1 MRARSLRAPTLAAL
15 ALVIAAA
22 APRASLAR
30 LARDTGATNAPLA
43 FSSRDALDAS
53 FADRHDE
60 RRGEPPRG
68 SRTTAYALGAAALV
82 LVAGTMAGLTVGLL
96 GVDPIEL
103 ELRKESELPSRDRD
117 DAKKIWDVVA
127 SHHWLL
133 CTLLLVNAAASEAL
147 PLCLNAILPEYSVI
161 VLSVTLVLVFGEILP
176 SAVFTGPR
184 RLRLAAACV
193 PFVRALMWLT
203 APLSWPLGRALDRV
217 VGKAHASTRLD
228 RAQIGTLIGLHR
240 RALSPA
246 RLARAKNKPREA
258 RESGV
263 GESQREK
270 ETSPLLVAVPSDGE
284 GALPDGV
291 ENESENRRKRD
302 RWWRSIFARLVLS
315 RVWFKGADAPRRE
328 LFLQTHAS
336 SGSSPRR
343 APRVVPA
350 SPRRAGVL
358 SDDEVTIV
366 RETLKLAQKTVLD
379 AMTPMRDVHMLPWET
394 TAFDEDTLAG
404 VLGAGFS
411 RVPVFR
417 GGNRHNVV
425 GTLMVKKLI
434 VLDPN
439 ERRTVRDVPLRA
451 PLLAHPDA
459 GLLETLNAFQAGRS
473 HMALVT
479 RDASR
484 LERAWR
490 RNEDVAVGA
499 VEILGL
505 ITVEDVL
512 EELIG
517 EEIQDED
524 DYVTELTRASGD
536 RKRTFRET
544 DGKSFASPARARVE
558 GVADAAR
565 LAFDEQGL
573 ASRHRRNERLETTR
587 ADVSRVSHGERRSGV
602 ASSGSDE
609 IVRRP
614 QRQKSVRFADDSA
627 SNGTRRRDDAEKSFP
642 PAVFAAARKFKLL
655 LARRRARRLRRSDSL
670 ESRDG
675 HFWL

>member
-1 MRARSLRAPTLAAL
+1 
-15 ALVIAAA
+15 
-22 APRASLAR
+22 
-30 LARDTGATNAPLA
+30 
-43 FSSRDALDAS
+43 
-53 FADRHDE
+53 
-60 RRGEPPRG
+60 
-68 SRTTAYALGAAALV
+68 
-82 LVAGTMAGLTVGLL
+82 MAGLTVGLL

-103 ELRKESELPSRDRD
+103 ELRKEAELPSRDRE

-147 PLCLNAILPEYSVI
+147 PLCLNAIMPEYVVI
-161 VLSVTLVLVFGEILP
+161 VVSVTLVLVFGEIFP

-184 RLRLAAACV
+184 RVRLAAACV

-203 APLSWPLGRALDRV
+203 APLSWPMARALDRV
-217 VGKAHASTRLD
+217 VGEGHASTRLD

-240 RALSPA
+240 RARSPA
-246 RLARAKNKPREA
+246 RRPPRRPPRRARASGVSVIEDADENA
-258 RESGV
+258 RES
-263 GESQREK
+263 
-270 ETSPLLVAVPSDGE
+270 SPLL
-284 GALPDGV
+284 
-291 ENESENRRKRD
+291 ENTDQRRGRPA
-302 RWWRSIFARLVLS
+302 RLGNIFARLILS
-315 RVWFKGADAPRRE
+315 RVWFTFGKDKVSAGRGEHRAESGEPRAESRE
-328 LFLQTHAS
+328 
-336 SGSSPRR
+336 R
-343 APRVVPA
+343 APGIVSA

-366 RETLKLAQKTVLD
+366 RETLKLAHKTVFD
-379 AMTPMRDVHMLPWET
+379 AMTPLRDVHMLPWES

-439 ERRTVRDVPLRA
+439 ERRHVRDVPLRA

-479 RDASR
+479 KHASL

-490 RNEDVAVGA
+490 RNEDVAAGA
-499 VEILGL
+499 VRILGI

-524 DYVTELTRASGD
+524 DYAETLTRRELTRGGTAEESAS
-536 RKRTFRET
+536 RTVDT
-544 DGKSFASPARARVE
+544 K
-558 GVADAAR
+558 GVPSVR
-565 LAFDEQGL
+565 LAFDE
-573 ASRHRRNERLETTR
+573 RRRRELGVADDATR
-587 ADVSRVSHGERRSGV
+587 DVSDCAPIRNPEDVSRRASRLQARGVLNEDAIVAVSPSKRV
-602 ASSGSDE
+602 C
-609 IVRRP
+609 
-614 QRQKSVRFADDSA
+614 FAEDSA
-627 SNGTRRRDDAEKSFP
+627 RAFSRGREEHSELP

-670 ESRDG
+670 ESRDEHASG
-675 HFWL
+675 AS

>member
-1 MRARSLRAPTLAAL
+1 MRARSLRAPTLAAF

-22 APRASLAR
+22 VPRVSLAR
-30 LARDTGATNAPLA
+30 LARDTGATNAPPPPVA
-43 FSSRDALDAS
+43 FFFRDARDAS

-103 ELRKESELPSRDRD
+103 ELRKEAELPSRDRE

-147 PLCLNAILPEYSVI
+147 PLCLNAIMPEYVVI
-161 VLSVTLVLVFGEILP
+161 VVSVTLVLVFGEILP

-184 RLRLAAACV
+184 QVRLASACV

-203 APLSWPLGRALDRV
+203 APLSWPMARALDRV
-217 VGKAHASTRLD
+217 VGEGHASTRLD
-228 RAQIGTLIGLHR
+228 RAQIGTLIGLHG
-240 RALSPA
+240 RARSPA
-246 RLARAKNKPREA
+246 RRPPRRARASGVSVIEDADENA
-258 RESGV
+258 RES
-263 GESQREK
+263 
-270 ETSPLLVAVPSDGE
+270 SPLL
-284 GALPDGV
+284 
-291 ENESENRRKRD
+291 ENTDERRGRP
-302 RWWRSIFARLVLS
+302 RRLGNIFARLVLS
-315 RVWFKGADAPRRE
+315 RVWFTSNKGKVSEPRAESRK
-328 LFLQTHAS
+328 
-336 SGSSPRR
+336 R
-343 APRVVPA
+343 APGIVSG

-366 RETLKLAQKTVLD
+366 RETLKLAHKTVYD
-379 AMTPMRDVHMLPWET
+379 AMTPLRDVHMLSWENT
-394 TAFDEDTLAG
+394 VFDEDTLAG

-439 ERRTVRDVPLRA
+439 ERRHVRDVPLRA

-479 RDASR
+479 KHASR

-490 RNEDVAVGA
+490 LNEDVAAGA
-499 VEILGL
+499 VAILGI

-524 DYVTELTRASGD
+524 DYAETLTRRELTRGGAAEESAS
-536 RKRTFRET
+536 RAART
-544 DGKSFASPARARVE
+544 PARVE
-558 GVADAAR
+558 GVPSVR
-565 LAFDEQGL
+565 LAFDE
-573 ASRHRRNERLETTR
+573 RRRRELRVADDATR
-587 ADVSRVSHGERRSGV
+587 DVSDCAPIRNPEDVSRRASRLQARGANDDAIEAVSPSKR
-602 ASSGSDE
+602 
-609 IVRRP
+609 
-614 QRQKSVRFADDSA
+614 VRFAEDSA
-627 SNGTRRRDDAEKSFP
+627 RVVSRGREEPSELP
-642 PAVFAAARKFKLL
+642 PAVFAAARKFKF
-655 LARRRARRLRRSDSL
+655 ARKPRRARVGRVVAFVVVVVVVRAYTKRTS
-670 ESRDG
+670 SRG
-675 HFWL
+675 LL

>member
-1 MRARSLRAPTLAAL
+1 MRARSLRAPTLAAF

-22 APRASLAR
+22 APRVSLAR
-30 LARDTGATNAPLA
+30 LARDTGATNAPPPSVA
-43 FSSRDALDAS
+43 FFSRDARDAS
-53 FADRHDE
+53 FADRHDA

-103 ELRKESELPSRDRD
+103 ELRKEAELPSRDRE

-147 PLCLNAILPEYSVI
+147 PLCLNAIMPEYSVI
-161 VLSVTLVLVFGEILP
+161 VVSVTLVLVFGEILP

-184 RLRLAAACV
+184 RVRLAAACV

-203 APLSWPLGRALDRV
+203 APLSWPMARALDRV
-217 VGKAHASTRLD
+217 VGEGHASTRLD
-228 RAQIGTLIGLHR
+228 RAQIGTLIGLHG
-240 RALSPA
+240 RARSPA
-246 RLARAKNKPREA
+246 RRPPRRARASGVSVIEDADENA
-258 RESGV
+258 RES
-263 GESQREK
+263 
-270 ETSPLLVAVPSDGE
+270 SPLL
-284 GALPDGV
+284 
-291 ENESENRRKRD
+291 ENTDERRGRP
-302 RWWRSIFARLVLS
+302 RRLGNIFARLVLS
-315 RVWFKGADAPRRE
+315 RVWFTSNKGKVSEPRAESRE
-328 LFLQTHAS
+328 
-336 SGSSPRR
+336 R
-343 APRVVPA
+343 APGIVSG

-366 RETLKLAQKTVLD
+366 RETLKLAHKTVYD
-379 AMTPMRDVHMLPWET
+379 AMTPLRDVHMLPWES

-439 ERRTVRDVPLRA
+439 ERRHVRDVPLRA

-479 RDASR
+479 KHASR

-490 RNEDVAVGA
+490 LNEDVAAGA
-499 VEILGL
+499 VEILGI

-524 DYVTELTRASGD
+524 DYAETLTRKELTRGGTAEESAS
-536 RKRTFRET
+536 R
-544 DGKSFASPARARVE
+544 AARAPARVE
-558 GVADAAR
+558 GVPSVR
-565 LAFDEQGL
+565 LAFDERRRRELGVADDATRDVSDCAPVRNPEDISRR
-573 ASRHRRNERLETTR
+573 ASRLQARGANED
-587 ADVSRVSHGERRSGV
+587 AIVAVSPSKR
-602 ASSGSDE
+602 
-609 IVRRP
+609 
-614 QRQKSVRFADDSA
+614 VRFADDSA
-627 SNGTRRRDDAEKSFP
+627 RAFSRGREEPSELP

-670 ESRDG
+670 ESRDEHASG
-675 HFWL
+675 AS

>member
-1 MRARSLRAPTLAAL
+1 MRARSLRAPTLAAF

-22 APRASLAR
+22 VPRVSLAR
-30 LARDTGATNAPLA
+30 LARDTGATNAPPPPVA
-43 FSSRDALDAS
+43 FFFRDARDAS

-103 ELRKESELPSRDRD
+103 ELRKEAELPSRDRE

-147 PLCLNAILPEYSVI
+147 PLCLNAIMPEYVVI
-161 VLSVTLVLVFGEILP
+161 VVSVTLVLVFGEILP

-184 RLRLAAACV
+184 QVRLASACV

-203 APLSWPLGRALDRV
+203 APLSWPMARALDRV
-217 VGKAHASTRLD
+217 VGEGHASTRLD
-228 RAQIGTLIGLHR
+228 RAQIGTLIGLHG
-240 RALSPA
+240 RARSPA
-246 RLARAKNKPREA
+246 RRPPRRARASGVSVIEDADENA
-258 RESGV
+258 RES
-263 GESQREK
+263 
-270 ETSPLLVAVPSDGE
+270 SPLL
-284 GALPDGV
+284 
-291 ENESENRRKRD
+291 ENTDERRGRP
-302 RWWRSIFARLVLS
+302 RRLGNIFARLVLS
-315 RVWFKGADAPRRE
+315 RVWFTSNKGKVSEPRAESRE
-328 LFLQTHAS
+328 
-336 SGSSPRR
+336 R
-343 APRVVPA
+343 APGIVSG

-366 RETLKLAQKTVLD
+366 RETLKLAHKTVYD
-379 AMTPMRDVHMLPWET
+379 AMTPLRDVHMLSWEST
-394 TAFDEDTLAG
+394 VFDEDTLAG

-439 ERRTVRDVPLRA
+439 ERRHVRDVPLRA

-479 RDASR
+479 KHASR

-490 RNEDVAVGA
+490 LNEDVAAGA
-499 VEILGL
+499 VEILGI

-524 DYVTELTRASGD
+524 DYAETLTRRELTRGGAAEESAS
-536 RKRTFRET
+536 R
-544 DGKSFASPARARVE
+544 AARAPARVE
-558 GVADAAR
+558 GVPSVR
-565 LAFDEQGL
+565 LAFDE
-573 ASRHRRNERLETTR
+573 RRRRELRVADDATR
-587 ADVSRVSHGERRSGV
+587 DVSDCAPVRNPEDVSRRASRLQARGANEDAIEAVSPSKR
-602 ASSGSDE
+602 
-609 IVRRP
+609 
-614 QRQKSVRFADDSA
+614 VRFAEDSA
-627 SNGTRRRDDAEKSFP
+627 RVVSRGREEPSELP

-670 ESRDG
+670 ESRDEHASG
-675 HFWL
+675 AS

>member
-1 MRARSLRAPTLAAL
+1 MRARSLRAPTLAAF

-22 APRASLAR
+22 VPRVSLAR
-30 LARDTGATNAPLA
+30 LARDTGATNAPPPPVA
-43 FSSRDALDAS
+43 FFFRDARDAS

-103 ELRKESELPSRDRD
+103 ELRKEAELPSRDRE

-147 PLCLNAILPEYSVI
+147 PLCLNAIMPEYVVI
-161 VLSVTLVLVFGEILP
+161 VVSVTLVLVFGEILP

-184 RLRLAAACV
+184 QVRLASACV

-203 APLSWPLGRALDRV
+203 APLSWPMARALDRV
-217 VGKAHASTRLD
+217 VGEGHASTRLD
-228 RAQIGTLIGLHR
+228 RAQIGTLIGLHG
-240 RALSPA
+240 RARSPA
-246 RLARAKNKPREA
+246 RRPPRRARASGVSVIEDADENA
-258 RESGV
+258 RES
-263 GESQREK
+263 
-270 ETSPLLVAVPSDGE
+270 SPLL
-284 GALPDGV
+284 
-291 ENESENRRKRD
+291 ENTDERRGRP
-302 RWWRSIFARLVLS
+302 RRLGNIFARLVLS
-315 RVWFKGADAPRRE
+315 RVWFTSNKGKVSEPRAER
-328 LFLQTHAS
+328 S
-336 SGSSPRR
+336 RKR
-343 APRVVPA
+343 APGIVSG

-366 RETLKLAQKTVLD
+366 RETLKLAHKTVYD
-379 AMTPMRDVHMLPWET
+379 AMTPLRDVHMLSWENT
-394 TAFDEDTLAG
+394 VFDEDTLAG

-439 ERRTVRDVPLRA
+439 ERRHVRDVPLRA

-479 RDASR
+479 KHASR

-490 RNEDVAVGA
+490 LNEDVAAGA
-499 VEILGL
+499 VAILGI

-524 DYVTELTRASGD
+524 DYAETLTRRELTRGGAAEESAS
-536 RKRTFRET
+536 RAART
-544 DGKSFASPARARVE
+544 PARVE
-558 GVADAAR
+558 GVPSVR
-565 LAFDEQGL
+565 LAFDE
-573 ASRHRRNERLETTR
+573 RRRRELRVADDATR
-587 ADVSRVSHGERRSGV
+587 DVSDCAPIRNPEDVSRRASRLQARGANDDAIEAVSPSKR
-602 ASSGSDE
+602 
-609 IVRRP
+609 
-614 QRQKSVRFADDSA
+614 VRFAEDSA
-627 SNGTRRRDDAEKSFP
+627 RVVSRGREEPSELP

-670 ESRDG
+670 ESRDEHASG
-675 HFWL
+675 AS

>member
-15 ALVIAAA
+15 ALVTAAA
-22 APRASLAR
+22 APHVSLAR
-30 LARDTGATNAPLA
+30 LARDTGATNAPPSPLA
-43 FSSRDALDAS
+43 FSSRDARDAS
-53 FADRHDE
+53 FAGHDE

-68 SRTTAYALGAAALV
+68 SRTAAYALGAGALV

-103 ELRKESELPSRDRD
+103 ELRKEAELPSAPSAALLRDRD

-127 SHHWLL
+127 EHHWLL

-147 PLCLNAILPEYSVI
+147 PLCLDTILPKYSVI
-161 VLSVTLVLVFGEILP
+161 VVSVTLVLVFGEILP

-184 RLRLAAACV
+184 RTRLAAACV

-217 VGKAHASTRLD
+217 VGEAHASTRLD
-228 RAQIGTLIGLHR
+228 RAQIGTLIGLHG

-246 RLARAKNKPREA
+246 RLARAASRGAAGSRAETA
-258 RESGV
+258 RE
-263 GESQREK
+263 REE
-270 ETSPLLVAVPSDGE
+270 ETFPLLVDDDRRRDGA
-284 GALPDGV
+284 GALPDAAATTPRRRSTAKRPSGV
-291 ENESENRRKRD
+291 RHE
-302 RWWRSIFARLVLS
+302 RWWRSVFARLVVS
-315 RVWFKGADAPRRE
+315 RVWFENRGARRGDGDAADDGNTLGASRRRKTE
-328 LFLQTHAS
+328 PGL
-336 SGSSPRR
+336 GPI
-343 APRVVPA
+343 P
-350 SPRRAGVL
+350 PRRAGVL

-366 RETLKLAQKTVLD
+366 RETLKLAQKTVSD
-379 AMTPMRDVHMLPWET
+379 AMTPLHAVHMLPWES
-394 TAFDEDTLAG
+394 TAFDQDTLAR

-439 ERRTVRDVPLRA
+439 ERRHVRDVPLRA
-451 PLLAHPDA
+451 PLVAHPDA

-490 RNEDVAVGA
+490 ANEDVGGGVR
-499 VEILGL
+499 ILGI

-524 DYVTELTRASGD
+524 DYAEELTRGRAASHAAT
-536 RKRTFRET
+536 RRE
-544 DGKSFASPARARVE
+544 FAPRASPARVGGAPPSVRRGFFDERRVE
-558 GVADAAR
+558 VKNESETESGAAVAPTKAR
-565 LAFDEQGL
+565 A
-573 ASRHRRNERLETTR
+573 
-587 ADVSRVSHGERRSGV
+587 
-602 ASSGSDE
+602 
-609 IVRRP
+609 
-614 QRQKSVRFADDSA
+614 RFADVVA
-627 SNGTRRRDDAEKSFP
+627 ARTKPRGRDAPFP
-642 PAVFAAARKFKLL
+642 PAAFAAARKFKLL
-655 LARRRARRLRRSDSL
+655 LARRRARRLRRADSL
-670 ESRDG
+670 ERRDERASAS
-675 HFWL
+675 

>member
-15 ALVIAAA
+15 ALVTAAA
-22 APRASLAR
+22 APHVSLAR
-30 LARDTGATNAPLA
+30 LARDTGATNAPPSPLA
-43 FSSRDALDAS
+43 FSSRDARDAS
-53 FADRHDE
+53 FAGHDE

-103 ELRKESELPSRDRD
+103 ELRKEAELPSRDRE

-147 PLCLNAILPEYSVI
+147 PLCLNAIMPEYVVI
-161 VLSVTLVLVFGEILP
+161 VVSVTLVLVFGEILP

-184 RLRLAAACV
+184 RVRLASACV

-203 APLSWPLGRALDRV
+203 APLSWPMARALDRV
-217 VGKAHASTRLD
+217 VGEDHASTRLD
-228 RAQIGTLIGLHR
+228 RAQIGTLIGLHG
-240 RALSPA
+240 RARSPA
-246 RLARAKNKPREA
+246 RRPPRRPPRRARAPGVSVIEDADENA
-258 RESGV
+258 RES
-263 GESQREK
+263 
-270 ETSPLLVAVPSDGE
+270 SPLL
-284 GALPDGV
+284 
-291 ENESENRRKRD
+291 ENTDERRGRP
-302 RWWRSIFARLVLS
+302 RRLGNIFTRLVLS
-315 RVWFKGADAPRRE
+315 RVWFTSNKGKVSEPRAESRE
-328 LFLQTHAS
+328 
-336 SGSSPRR
+336 R
-343 APRVVPA
+343 APGIVSA
-350 SPRRAGVL
+350 STRRAGVL

-366 RETLKLAQKTVLD
+366 RETLKLAHKTVYD
-379 AMTPMRDVHMLPWET
+379 AMTPLRDVYMLPWES
-394 TAFDEDTLAG
+394 TAFDQDTLAR

-439 ERRTVRDVPLRA
+439 ERRHVRDVPLRA
-451 PLLAHPDA
+451 PLVAHPDA

-490 RNEDVAVGA
+490 ANEDVGGGVR
-499 VEILGL
+499 ILGI

-524 DYVTELTRASGD
+524 DYAEELTRGRAASHAAT
-536 RKRTFRET
+536 RRE
-544 DGKSFASPARARVE
+544 FAPRASPARVGGAPPSVRRGFFDERRVE
-558 GVADAAR
+558 VKNESETESGAAVAPTKAR
-565 LAFDEQGL
+565 A
-573 ASRHRRNERLETTR
+573 
-587 ADVSRVSHGERRSGV
+587 
-602 ASSGSDE
+602 
-609 IVRRP
+609 
-614 QRQKSVRFADDSA
+614 RFADVVA
-627 SNGTRRRDDAEKSFP
+627 ARTKPRGRDAPFP
-642 PAVFAAARKFKLL
+642 PAAFAAARKFKLL
-655 LARRRARRLRRSDSL
+655 LARRRARRLRRADSL
-670 ESRDG
+670 ERRDERASAS
-675 HFWL
+675 

>member
-1 MRARSLRAPTLAAL
+1 MRARSLRAPTLAAF

-22 APRASLAR
+22 VPRVSLAR
-30 LARDTGATNAPLA
+30 LARDTGATNAPPPPVA
-43 FSSRDALDAS
+43 FFFRDARDAS

-103 ELRKESELPSRDRD
+103 ELRKEAELPSRDRE

-147 PLCLNAILPEYSVI
+147 PLCLNAIMPEYVVI
-161 VLSVTLVLVFGEILP
+161 VVSVTLVLVFGEILP

-184 RLRLAAACV
+184 QVRLASACV

-203 APLSWPLGRALDRV
+203 APLSWPMARALDRV
-217 VGKAHASTRLD
+217 VGEGHASTRLD
-228 RAQIGTLIGLHR
+228 RAQIGTLIGLHG
-240 RALSPA
+240 RARSPA
-246 RLARAKNKPREA
+246 RRPPRRARASGVSVIEDADENA
-258 RESGV
+258 RES
-263 GESQREK
+263 
-270 ETSPLLVAVPSDGE
+270 SPLL
-284 GALPDGV
+284 
-291 ENESENRRKRD
+291 ENTDERRGRP
-302 RWWRSIFARLVLS
+302 RRLGNIFARLVLS
-315 RVWFKGADAPRRE
+315 RVWFTSNKGKVSEPRAER
-328 LFLQTHAS
+328 S
-336 SGSSPRR
+336 RKR
-343 APRVVPA
+343 APGIVSG

-366 RETLKLAQKTVLD
+366 RETLKLAHKTVYD
-379 AMTPMRDVHMLPWET
+379 AMTPLRDVHMLSWEST
-394 TAFDEDTLAG
+394 VFDEDTLAG

-439 ERRTVRDVPLRA
+439 ERRHVRDVPLRA

-479 RDASR
+479 KHASR

-490 RNEDVAVGA
+490 LNEDVAAGA
-499 VEILGL
+499 VEILGI

-524 DYVTELTRASGD
+524 DYAETLTRRELTRGGAAEESAS
-536 RKRTFRET
+536 R
-544 DGKSFASPARARVE
+544 AARAPARVE
-558 GVADAAR
+558 GVPSVR
-565 LAFDEQGL
+565 LAFDE
-573 ASRHRRNERLETTR
+573 RRRRELRVADDATR
-587 ADVSRVSHGERRSGV
+587 DVSDCAPIRNPEDVSRRASRLQARGANEDAIEAVSPSKR
-602 ASSGSDE
+602 
-609 IVRRP
+609 
-614 QRQKSVRFADDSA
+614 VRFAEDSA
-627 SNGTRRRDDAEKSFP
+627 RVVSRGREEPSELP

-670 ESRDG
+670 ESRDEHASG
-675 HFWL
+675 AS

>member
-1 MRARSLRAPTLAAL
+1 MHFMRARCLRAPTLAVL

-103 ELRKESELPSRDRD
+103 ELRKESEFPSRDRD

-133 CTLLLVNAAASEAL
+133 CTLLLVNAAASETL

-240 RALSPA
+240 RALAPA
-246 RLARAKNKPREA
+246 RLARAKPREA

-270 ETSPLLVAVPSDGE
+270 ETSPLLVSVPSDGE

-291 ENESENRRKRD
+291 ERDSENRRD

-315 RVWFKGADAPRRE
+315 RVWFKGADAPRQ
-328 LFLQTHAS
+328 FLKTIAA
-336 SGSSPRR
+336 SGSSPLR

-439 ERRTVRDVPLRA
+439 ERRTVRDVPLRS

-459 GLLETLNAFQAGRS
+459 GLLETLNAFQQGRS

-479 RDASR
+479 RDASL

-490 RNEDVAVGA
+490 RDEDVAEGA

-517 EEIQDED
+517 EEIADED
-524 DYVTELTRASGD
+524 DYVTELTR
-536 RKRTFRET
+536 
-544 DGKSFASPARARVE
+544 
-558 GVADAAR
+558 
-565 LAFDEQGL
+565 
-573 ASRHRRNERLETTR
+573 
-587 ADVSRVSHGERRSGV
+587 
-602 ASSGSDE
+602 
-609 IVRRP
+609 
-614 QRQKSVRFADDSA
+614 
-627 SNGTRRRDDAEKSFP
+627 SFP

-670 ESRDG
+670 ESRDER
-675 HFWL
+675 FWSGPKGFL

>member
-1 MRARSLRAPTLAAL
+1 MHFMRARCLRAPTLAVL

-103 ELRKESELPSRDRD
+103 ELRKESEFPSRDRD

-133 CTLLLVNAAASEAL
+133 CTLLLVNAAASETL

-240 RALSPA
+240 RALAPA
-246 RLARAKNKPREA
+246 RLARAKPREV

-270 ETSPLLVAVPSDGE
+270 ETSPLLVSVPSDGE

-291 ENESENRRKRD
+291 ERDSENRRD

-315 RVWFKGADAPRRE
+315 RVWFKGADAPRQ
-328 LFLQTHAS
+328 FFKTNAA
-336 SGSSPRR
+336 SGSSPLR

-459 GLLETLNAFQAGRS
+459 GLLETLNAFQQGRS

-479 RDASR
+479 RDASL

-490 RNEDVAVGA
+490 RNEDVAEGA

-524 DYVTELTRASGD
+524 DYVTELTR
-536 RKRTFRET
+536 
-544 DGKSFASPARARVE
+544 
-558 GVADAAR
+558 
-565 LAFDEQGL
+565 
-573 ASRHRRNERLETTR
+573 
-587 ADVSRVSHGERRSGV
+587 
-602 ASSGSDE
+602 
-609 IVRRP
+609 
-614 QRQKSVRFADDSA
+614 
-627 SNGTRRRDDAEKSFP
+627 SFP

-670 ESRDG
+670 ESRDE
-675 HFWL
+675 HFWSGPKGFL

>member
-1 MRARSLRAPTLAAL
+1 MHFMRARSLRAPTLAVL

-103 ELRKESELPSRDRD
+103 ELRKESEFPSRDRD

-133 CTLLLVNAAASEAL
+133 CTLLLVNAAASETL

-240 RALSPA
+240 RALAPA
-246 RLARAKNKPREA
+246 RLARAKPREV

-270 ETSPLLVAVPSDGE
+270 ETSPLLVSVPSDGE

-291 ENESENRRKRD
+291 EKDSENRRD

-315 RVWFKGADAPRRE
+315 RVWFKGADAPRQ
-328 LFLQTHAS
+328 FFKTNAA
-336 SGSSPRR
+336 SGSSPLR

-439 ERRTVRDVPLRA
+439 ERRTVRDVPLRS

-459 GLLETLNAFQAGRS
+459 GLLETLNAFQQGRS

-479 RDASR
+479 RDASL

-490 RNEDVAVGA
+490 RDEDVAEGA

-517 EEIQDED
+517 EEIADED
-524 DYVTELTRASGD
+524 DYVTELTR
-536 RKRTFRET
+536 
-544 DGKSFASPARARVE
+544 
-558 GVADAAR
+558 
-565 LAFDEQGL
+565 
-573 ASRHRRNERLETTR
+573 
-587 ADVSRVSHGERRSGV
+587 
-602 ASSGSDE
+602 
-609 IVRRP
+609 
-614 QRQKSVRFADDSA
+614 
-627 SNGTRRRDDAEKSFP
+627 SFP

-670 ESRDG
+670 ESRDE
-675 HFWL
+675 HFWSGPKGFL

>member
-1 MRARSLRAPTLAAL
+1 MRARSLRAPTLAAF

-22 APRASLAR
+22 VPRVSLAR
-30 LARDTGATNAPLA
+30 LARDTGATNAPPPPVA
-43 FSSRDALDAS
+43 FFFRDARDAS

-103 ELRKESELPSRDRD
+103 ELRKEAELPSRDRE

-147 PLCLNAILPEYSVI
+147 PLCLNAIMPEYVVI
-161 VLSVTLVLVFGEILP
+161 VVSVTLVLVFGEILP

-184 RLRLAAACV
+184 QVRLASACV

-203 APLSWPLGRALDRV
+203 APLSWPMARALDRV
-217 VGKAHASTRLD
+217 VGEGHASTRLD
-228 RAQIGTLIGLHR
+228 RAQIGTLIGLHG
-240 RALSPA
+240 RARSPA
-246 RLARAKNKPREA
+246 RRPPRRPPRRARASGVSVIEDADENA
-258 RESGV
+258 RES
-263 GESQREK
+263 
-270 ETSPLLVAVPSDGE
+270 SPLL
-284 GALPDGV
+284 
-291 ENESENRRKRD
+291 ENTDERRGRP
-302 RWWRSIFARLVLS
+302 RRLGNIFARLVLS
-315 RVWFKGADAPRRE
+315 RVWFTSNKGKVSEPRAER
-328 LFLQTHAS
+328 S
-336 SGSSPRR
+336 RKR
-343 APRVVPA
+343 APGIVSG

-366 RETLKLAQKTVLD
+366 RETLKLAHKTVYD
-379 AMTPMRDVHMLPWET
+379 AMTPLRDVHMLSWEST
-394 TAFDEDTLAG
+394 VFDEDTLAG

-439 ERRTVRDVPLRA
+439 ERRHVRDVPLRA

-479 RDASR
+479 KHASR

-490 RNEDVAVGA
+490 LNEDVAAGA
-499 VEILGL
+499 VEILGI

-524 DYVTELTRASGD
+524 DYAETLTRRELTRGGTAEESAS
-536 RKRTFRET
+536 R
-544 DGKSFASPARARVE
+544 AARAPARVE
-558 GVADAAR
+558 GVPSVR
-565 LAFDEQGL
+565 LAFDE
-573 ASRHRRNERLETTR
+573 RRRRELRVADDATR
-587 ADVSRVSHGERRSGV
+587 DVSDCAPIRNPEDVSRRASRLQARGANEDAIEAVSPSKR
-602 ASSGSDE
+602 
-609 IVRRP
+609 
-614 QRQKSVRFADDSA
+614 VRFAEDSA
-627 SNGTRRRDDAEKSFP
+627 RVVSRGREEPSELP

-670 ESRDG
+670 ESRDEHASG
-675 HFWL
+675 AS

>member
-1 MRARSLRAPTLAAL
+1 MHFMRARCLRAPTLAAI

-103 ELRKESELPSRDRD
+103 ELRKESEFPSRDRD

-133 CTLLLVNAAASEAL
+133 CTLLLVNAAASETL

-240 RALSPA
+240 RALAPA
-246 RLARAKNKPREA
+246 RLARAKPREA

-270 ETSPLLVAVPSDGE
+270 ETSPLLVSVPSDGE

-291 ENESENRRKRD
+291 ERDSENRRD

-315 RVWFKGADAPRRE
+315 RVWFKGADAPRQ
-328 LFLQTHAS
+328 FFKTNA
-336 SGSSPRR
+336 SGSSPLR

-459 GLLETLNAFQAGRS
+459 GLLETLNAFQQGRS

-479 RDASR
+479 RDASL

-490 RNEDVAVGA
+490 RDEDVAEGA

-517 EEIQDED
+517 EEIADED
-524 DYVTELTRASGD
+524 DYVTELTR
-536 RKRTFRET
+536 
-544 DGKSFASPARARVE
+544 
-558 GVADAAR
+558 
-565 LAFDEQGL
+565 
-573 ASRHRRNERLETTR
+573 
-587 ADVSRVSHGERRSGV
+587 
-602 ASSGSDE
+602 
-609 IVRRP
+609 
-614 QRQKSVRFADDSA
+614 
-627 SNGTRRRDDAEKSFP
+627 SFP

-670 ESRDG
+670 ESRDE
-675 HFWL
+675 HFWSGPKGFL

>member
-1 MRARSLRAPTLAAL
+1 MHFMRARSLRAPTLAAL

-103 ELRKESELPSRDRD
+103 ELRKESEFPSRDRD

-133 CTLLLVNAAASEAL
+133 CTLLLVNAAASETL

-240 RALSPA
+240 RALAPA
-246 RLARAKNKPREA
+246 RLARAKPREA

-263 GESQREK
+263 GESQTGK
-270 ETSPLLVAVPSDGE
+270 
-284 GALPDGV
+284 
-291 ENESENRRKRD
+291 RKRPLC
-302 RWWRSIFARLVLS
+302 SSPYPPTAKALFPTAS
-315 RVWFKGADAPRRE
+315 RETAKTDATGGGGPSSRAWFCRASGSKAADAPRQ
-328 LFLQTHAS
+328 FLKTNA
-336 SGSSPRR
+336 SGSSPLR

-439 ERRTVRDVPLRA
+439 ERRDTCGTCHCARLCSRTPTPVCWRPSTRSR
-451 PLLAHPDA
+451 
-459 GLLETLNAFQAGRS
+459 QGRS

-479 RDASR
+479 RRRVSAGTRVASGRRRRRRRRGDPGAHHRGGRAGGAHRRGDPGRGR
-484 LERAWR
+484 LRHGAHEIVSPRGVRGGAQVQAPAGTAARAALAPLRLAREPR
-490 RNEDVAVGA
+490 RALLVGA
-499 VEILGL
+499 
-505 ITVEDVL
+505 
-512 EELIG
+512 
-517 EEIQDED
+517 
-524 DYVTELTRASGD
+524 
-536 RKRTFRET
+536 
-544 DGKSFASPARARVE
+544 
-558 GVADAAR
+558 
-565 LAFDEQGL
+565 
-573 ASRHRRNERLETTR
+573 
-587 ADVSRVSHGERRSGV
+587 
-602 ASSGSDE
+602 
-609 IVRRP
+609 
-614 QRQKSVRFADDSA
+614 
-627 SNGTRRRDDAEKSFP
+627 
-642 PAVFAAARKFKLL
+642 
-655 LARRRARRLRRSDSL
+655 
-670 ESRDG
+670 
-675 HFWL
+675 

>member
-1 MRARSLRAPTLAAL
+1 MRARSLRAPTLAAF

-22 APRASLAR
+22 VPRVSLAR
-30 LARDTGATNAPLA
+30 LARDTGATNAPPPPVA
-43 FSSRDALDAS
+43 FFFRDARDAS

-103 ELRKESELPSRDRD
+103 ELRKEAELPSRDRE

-147 PLCLNAILPEYSVI
+147 PLCLNAIMPEYVVI
-161 VLSVTLVLVFGEILP
+161 VVSVTLVLVFGEILP

-184 RLRLAAACV
+184 QVRLASACV

-203 APLSWPLGRALDRV
+203 APLSWPMARALDRV
-217 VGKAHASTRLD
+217 VGEGHASTRLD
-228 RAQIGTLIGLHR
+228 RAQIGTLIGLHG
-240 RALSPA
+240 RARSPA
-246 RLARAKNKPREA
+246 RRPPRRARASGVSVIEDADENA
-258 RESGV
+258 RES
-263 GESQREK
+263 
-270 ETSPLLVAVPSDGE
+270 SPLL
-284 GALPDGV
+284 
-291 ENESENRRKRD
+291 ENTDERRGRP
-302 RWWRSIFARLVLS
+302 RRLGNIFARLVLS
-315 RVWFKGADAPRRE
+315 RVWFTSNKGKVSEPRAESRKRA
-328 LFLQTHAS
+328 HAGIV
-336 SGSSPRR
+336 SG
-343 APRVVPA
+343 

-366 RETLKLAQKTVLD
+366 RETLKLAHKTVYD
-379 AMTPMRDVHMLPWET
+379 AMTPLRDVHMLSWEST
-394 TAFDEDTLAG
+394 VFDEDTLAG

-439 ERRTVRDVPLRA
+439 ERRHVRDVPLRA

-479 RDASR
+479 KHASR

-490 RNEDVAVGA
+490 LNEDVAAGA
-499 VEILGL
+499 VEILGI

-524 DYVTELTRASGD
+524 DYAETLTRRELTRGGAAEESAS
-536 RKRTFRET
+536 R
-544 DGKSFASPARARVE
+544 AARAPARVE
-558 GVADAAR
+558 GVPSVR
-565 LAFDEQGL
+565 LAFDE
-573 ASRHRRNERLETTR
+573 RRRRELRVADDATR
-587 ADVSRVSHGERRSGV
+587 DVSDCAPVRNPEDVSRRASRLQARGANEDAIEAVSPSKR
-602 ASSGSDE
+602 
-609 IVRRP
+609 
-614 QRQKSVRFADDSA
+614 VRFAEDSA
-627 SNGTRRRDDAEKSFP
+627 RVVSRGREEPSELP

-670 ESRDG
+670 ESRDEHASG
-675 HFWL
+675 AS

>member
-1 MRARSLRAPTLAAL
+1 MHFMRARCLRAPTLAVL

-103 ELRKESELPSRDRD
+103 ELRKESEFPSRDRD

-133 CTLLLVNAAASEAL
+133 CTLLLVNAAASETL

-240 RALSPA
+240 RALAPA
-246 RLARAKNKPREA
+246 RLARAKPREV

-270 ETSPLLVAVPSDGE
+270 ETSPLLVSVPSDGE

-291 ENESENRRKRD
+291 ERDSENRRD

-315 RVWFKGADAPRRE
+315 RVWFKGADAPRQ
-328 LFLQTHAS
+328 FFKTNAA
-336 SGSSPRR
+336 SGSSPLR

-459 GLLETLNAFQAGRS
+459 GLLETLNAFQQGRS

-479 RDASR
+479 RDASL

-490 RNEDVAVGA
+490 RDEDVAEGA

-524 DYVTELTRASGD
+524 DYVTELTR
-536 RKRTFRET
+536 
-544 DGKSFASPARARVE
+544 
-558 GVADAAR
+558 
-565 LAFDEQGL
+565 
-573 ASRHRRNERLETTR
+573 
-587 ADVSRVSHGERRSGV
+587 
-602 ASSGSDE
+602 
-609 IVRRP
+609 
-614 QRQKSVRFADDSA
+614 
-627 SNGTRRRDDAEKSFP
+627 SFP

-670 ESRDG
+670 ESRDE
-675 HFWL
+675 HFWSGPKGFL

>member
-1 MRARSLRAPTLAAL
+1 MRARSLRAPTLAAF

-22 APRASLAR
+22 VPRVSLAR
-30 LARDTGATNAPLA
+30 VARDTGATNAPPPPVA
-43 FSSRDALDAS
+43 FFFRDARDAS

-103 ELRKESELPSRDRD
+103 ELRKEAELPSRDRE

-147 PLCLNAILPEYSVI
+147 PLCLNAIMPEYVVI
-161 VLSVTLVLVFGEILP
+161 VVSVTLVLVFGEILP

-184 RLRLAAACV
+184 QVRLASACV

-203 APLSWPLGRALDRV
+203 APLSWPMARALDRV
-217 VGKAHASTRLD
+217 VGEGHASTRLD
-228 RAQIGTLIGLHR
+228 RAQIGTLIGLHG
-240 RALSPA
+240 RARSPA
-246 RLARAKNKPREA
+246 RRPPRRARASGVSVIEDADENA
-258 RESGV
+258 RES
-263 GESQREK
+263 
-270 ETSPLLVAVPSDGE
+270 SPLL
-284 GALPDGV
+284 
-291 ENESENRRKRD
+291 ENTDERRGRP
-302 RWWRSIFARLVLS
+302 RRLGNIFARLVLS
-315 RVWFKGADAPRRE
+315 RVWFTSNKGKVSEPRAESRE
-328 LFLQTHAS
+328 
-336 SGSSPRR
+336 R
-343 APRVVPA
+343 APGIVSA

-366 RETLKLAQKTVLD
+366 RETLKLAHKTVYD
-379 AMTPMRDVHMLPWET
+379 AMTPLRDVHMLSWEST
-394 TAFDEDTLAG
+394 VFDEDTLAG

-439 ERRTVRDVPLRA
+439 ERRHVRDVPLRA

-479 RDASR
+479 KHASR

-490 RNEDVAVGA
+490 LNEDVAAGA
-499 VEILGL
+499 VEILGI

-524 DYVTELTRASGD
+524 DYAETLTRRELTRGGAAEESAS
-536 RKRTFRET
+536 R
-544 DGKSFASPARARVE
+544 AARAPARVE
-558 GVADAAR
+558 GVPSVR
-565 LAFDEQGL
+565 LAFDE
-573 ASRHRRNERLETTR
+573 RRRRELRVADDATR
-587 ADVSRVSHGERRSGV
+587 DVSDCAPVRNPEDVSRRASRLQARGANEDAVEAVSPSKR
-602 ASSGSDE
+602 
-609 IVRRP
+609 
-614 QRQKSVRFADDSA
+614 VRFAEDSA
-627 SNGTRRRDDAEKSFP
+627 RVVSRGREEPSELP

-670 ESRDG
+670 ESRDEHASG
-675 HFWL
+675 AS

>member
-1 MRARSLRAPTLAAL
+1 MRARSLRAPTLAAF

-22 APRASLAR
+22 VPRVSLAR
-30 LARDTGATNAPLA
+30 LARDTGATNAPPPPVA
-43 FSSRDALDAS
+43 FFFRDARDAS

-103 ELRKESELPSRDRD
+103 ELRKEAELPSRDRE

-147 PLCLNAILPEYSVI
+147 PLCLNAIMPEYVVI
-161 VLSVTLVLVFGEILP
+161 VVSVTLVLVFGEILP

-184 RLRLAAACV
+184 QVRLASACV

-203 APLSWPLGRALDRV
+203 APLSWPMARALDRV
-217 VGKAHASTRLD
+217 VGEGHASTRLD
-228 RAQIGTLIGLHR
+228 RAQIGTLIGLHG
-240 RALSPA
+240 RARSPA
-246 RLARAKNKPREA
+246 RRPPRRARASGVSVIEDADENA
-258 RESGV
+258 RES
-263 GESQREK
+263 
-270 ETSPLLVAVPSDGE
+270 SPLL
-284 GALPDGV
+284 
-291 ENESENRRKRD
+291 ENTDERRGRP
-302 RWWRSIFARLVLS
+302 RRLGNIFARLVLS
-315 RVWFKGADAPRRE
+315 RVWFTSNKGKVSEPRAER
-328 LFLQTHAS
+328 S
-336 SGSSPRR
+336 RKR
-343 APRVVPA
+343 APGIVSG

-366 RETLKLAQKTVLD
+366 RETLKLAHKTVYD
-379 AMTPMRDVHMLPWET
+379 AMTPLRDVHMLPWENT
-394 TAFDEDTLAG
+394 VFDEDTLAG

-439 ERRTVRDVPLRA
+439 ERRHVRDVPLRA

-479 RDASR
+479 KHASR

-490 RNEDVAVGA
+490 LNEDVAAGA
-499 VEILGL
+499 VAILGI

-524 DYVTELTRASGD
+524 DYAETLTRRELTRGGAAEESAS
-536 RKRTFRET
+536 RAART
-544 DGKSFASPARARVE
+544 PARVE
-558 GVADAAR
+558 GVPSVR
-565 LAFDEQGL
+565 LAFDE
-573 ASRHRRNERLETTR
+573 RRRRELRVADDATR
-587 ADVSRVSHGERRSGV
+587 DVSDCAPIRNPEDVSRRASRLQARGANDDAIEAVSPSKR
-602 ASSGSDE
+602 
-609 IVRRP
+609 
-614 QRQKSVRFADDSA
+614 VRFAEDSA
-627 SNGTRRRDDAEKSFP
+627 RVVSRGREEPSELP

-670 ESRDG
+670 ESRDEHASG
-675 HFWL
+675 AS

>member
-1 MRARSLRAPTLAAL
+1 MRARSLRAPTLAAF

-22 APRASLAR
+22 APRVSLAR
-30 LARDTGATNAPLA
+30 LARDTGATNAPPPPVA
-43 FSSRDALDAS
+43 FFFRDARDAS

-103 ELRKESELPSRDRD
+103 ELRKEAELPSRDREN
-117 DAKKIWDVVA
+117 AKKIWDVVA

-147 PLCLNAILPEYSVI
+147 PLCLNAIMPEYVVI
-161 VLSVTLVLVFGEILP
+161 VVSVTLVLVFGEILP

-184 RLRLAAACV
+184 RVRLASACV
-193 PFVRALMWLT
+193 PFVWALMWLT
-203 APLSWPLGRALDRV
+203 APLSWPMARALDRV
-217 VGKAHASTRLD
+217 VGEDHASTRLD
-228 RAQIGTLIGLHR
+228 RAQIGTLIGLHG
-240 RALSPA
+240 RARSPA
-246 RLARAKNKPREA
+246 RRPPRRPPRRARAPGVSVIEDADENA
-258 RESGV
+258 RES
-263 GESQREK
+263 
-270 ETSPLLVAVPSDGE
+270 SPLL
-284 GALPDGV
+284 
-291 ENESENRRKRD
+291 ENTDERRGRP
-302 RWWRSIFARLVLS
+302 RRLGNIFTRLVLS
-315 RVWFKGADAPRRE
+315 RVWFTSNKGKVSEPRAESRE
-328 LFLQTHAS
+328 
-336 SGSSPRR
+336 R
-343 APRVVPA
+343 APGIVSA
-350 SPRRAGVL
+350 STRRAGVL

-366 RETLKLAQKTVLD
+366 RETLKLAHKTVYD
-379 AMTPMRDVHMLPWET
+379 AMTPLRDVHMLPWES

-439 ERRTVRDVPLRA
+439 ERRHVRDVPLRA

-479 RDASR
+479 KHASR

-490 RNEDVAVGA
+490 LNEDVAAGA
-499 VEILGL
+499 VEILGI

-524 DYVTELTRASGD
+524 DYAETLTRKELTRGGTAEESAS
-536 RKRTFRET
+536 R
-544 DGKSFASPARARVE
+544 AARAPARVE
-558 GVADAAR
+558 GVPSVR
-565 LAFDEQGL
+565 LAFDE
-573 ASRHRRNERLETTR
+573 RRRRELRVADDATR
-587 ADVSRVSHGERRSGV
+587 DVSDCAPIRNPEDVSRRASRLQARGANEDAIVTVSPSKR
-602 ASSGSDE
+602 
-609 IVRRP
+609 
-614 QRQKSVRFADDSA
+614 VRFA
-627 SNGTRRRDDAEKSFP
+627 EKSTRVVSRGREEPSELP

-670 ESRDG
+670 ESRDEHASG
-675 HFWL
+675 AS

>member
-1 MRARSLRAPTLAAL
+1 MRARSLRAPTLAAF

-22 APRASLAR
+22 VPRVSLAR
-30 LARDTGATNAPLA
+30 LARDTGATNAPPPPVA
-43 FSSRDALDAS
+43 FFFRDARDAS

-103 ELRKESELPSRDRD
+103 ELRKEAELPSRDRE

-147 PLCLNAILPEYSVI
+147 PLCLNAIMPEYVVI
-161 VLSVTLVLVFGEILP
+161 VVSVTLVLVFGEILP

-184 RLRLAAACV
+184 QVRLASACV

-203 APLSWPLGRALDRV
+203 APLSWPMARALDRV
-217 VGKAHASTRLD
+217 VGEGHASTRLD
-228 RAQIGTLIGLHR
+228 RAQIGTLIGLHG
-240 RALSPA
+240 RARSPA
-246 RLARAKNKPREA
+246 RRPPRRARASGVSVIEDADENA
-258 RESGV
+258 RES
-263 GESQREK
+263 
-270 ETSPLLVAVPSDGE
+270 SPLL
-284 GALPDGV
+284 
-291 ENESENRRKRD
+291 ENTDERRGRP
-302 RWWRSIFARLVLS
+302 RRLGNIFARLVLS
-315 RVWFKGADAPRRE
+315 RVWFTSNKGKVSEPRAESRKRE
-328 LFLQTHAS
+328 SAGIV
-336 SGSSPRR
+336 SG
-343 APRVVPA
+343 

-366 RETLKLAQKTVLD
+366 RETLKLAHKTVYD
-379 AMTPMRDVHMLPWET
+379 AMTPLRDVHMLSWENT
-394 TAFDEDTLAG
+394 VFDEDTLAG

-439 ERRTVRDVPLRA
+439 ERRHVRDVPLRA

-479 RDASR
+479 KHASR

-490 RNEDVAVGA
+490 LNEDVAAGA
-499 VEILGL
+499 VEILGI

-524 DYVTELTRASGD
+524 DYAETLTRRELTRGGAAEESAS
-536 RKRTFRET
+536 R
-544 DGKSFASPARARVE
+544 AARAPARVE
-558 GVADAAR
+558 GVPSVR
-565 LAFDEQGL
+565 LAFDE
-573 ASRHRRNERLETTR
+573 RRRRELRVADDATR
-587 ADVSRVSHGERRSGV
+587 DVSDCAPVRNPEDVSRRASRLQARGANEDAIEAVSPSKR
-602 ASSGSDE
+602 
-609 IVRRP
+609 
-614 QRQKSVRFADDSA
+614 VRFAEDSA
-627 SNGTRRRDDAEKSFP
+627 RVVSRGREEPSELP

-670 ESRDG
+670 ESRDEHASG
-675 HFWL
+675 AS

>member
-1 MRARSLRAPTLAAL
+1 MRARSLRAPTLAAF

-22 APRASLAR
+22 VPRVSLAR
-30 LARDTGATNAPLA
+30 LARDNGATNAPPPPVA
-43 FSSRDALDAS
+43 FFFRDARDAS

-103 ELRKESELPSRDRD
+103 ELRKEAELPSRDRE

-147 PLCLNAILPEYSVI
+147 PLCLNAIMPEYVVI
-161 VLSVTLVLVFGEILP
+161 VVSVTLVLVFGEILP

-184 RLRLAAACV
+184 RVRLAAACV

-203 APLSWPLGRALDRV
+203 APLSWPMARALDRV
-217 VGKAHASTRLD
+217 VGEDHASTRLD
-228 RAQIGTLIGLHR
+228 RAQIGTLIGLHG
-240 RALSPA
+240 RARSPA
-246 RLARAKNKPREA
+246 RRPPRRPPRRARAPGVSVIEDADENA
-258 RESGV
+258 RES
-263 GESQREK
+263 
-270 ETSPLLVAVPSDGE
+270 SPLL
-284 GALPDGV
+284 
-291 ENESENRRKRD
+291 ENTDERRGRP
-302 RWWRSIFARLVLS
+302 RRLGNIFTRLVLS
-315 RVWFKGADAPRRE
+315 RVWFTSNKGKVSEPRAESRE
-328 LFLQTHAS
+328 
-336 SGSSPRR
+336 R
-343 APRVVPA
+343 APGIVSA
-350 SPRRAGVL
+350 STRRAGVL

-366 RETLKLAQKTVLD
+366 RETLKLAHKTVYD
-379 AMTPMRDVHMLPWET
+379 AMTPLRDVYMLPWES

-439 ERRTVRDVPLRA
+439 ERRHVRDVPLRA

-479 RDASR
+479 KHASR

-490 RNEDVAVGA
+490 LNEDVAAGA
-499 VEILGL
+499 VEILGI

-524 DYVTELTRASGD
+524 DYAETLTRRELTRGGTAEESAS
-536 RKRTFRET
+536 RTVDT
-544 DGKSFASPARARVE
+544 K
-558 GVADAAR
+558 GVPSVR
-565 LAFDEQGL
+565 LAFDE
-573 ASRHRRNERLETTR
+573 RRRRELRVADDATR
-587 ADVSRVSHGERRSGV
+587 DVSDCAPIRNPEDVSRRASRLQARGANEDAIVTVSPSKR
-602 ASSGSDE
+602 
-609 IVRRP
+609 
-614 QRQKSVRFADDSA
+614 VRFA
-627 SNGTRRRDDAEKSFP
+627 EKSTRVVSRGREEPSELP

-670 ESRDG
+670 ESRDEHASG
-675 HFWL
+675 AS

>member
-1 MRARSLRAPTLAAL
+1 MHFMRARCLRAPTLAVL

-103 ELRKESELPSRDRD
+103 ELRKESEFPSRDRD

-133 CTLLLVNAAASEAL
+133 CTLLLVNAAASETL

-240 RALSPA
+240 RALAPA
-246 RLARAKNKPREA
+246 RLARAKPREV

-270 ETSPLLVAVPSDGE
+270 ETSPLLVSVPSDGE

-291 ENESENRRKRD
+291 ERDSENKRD

-315 RVWFKGADAPRRE
+315 RVWFKGADAPRQ
-328 LFLQTHAS
+328 FFKTNAA
-336 SGSSPRR
+336 SGSSPLR

-459 GLLETLNAFQAGRS
+459 GLLETLNAFQQGRS

-479 RDASR
+479 RDASL

-490 RNEDVAVGA
+490 RDEDVAEGA

-524 DYVTELTRASGD
+524 DYVTELTR
-536 RKRTFRET
+536 
-544 DGKSFASPARARVE
+544 
-558 GVADAAR
+558 
-565 LAFDEQGL
+565 
-573 ASRHRRNERLETTR
+573 
-587 ADVSRVSHGERRSGV
+587 
-602 ASSGSDE
+602 
-609 IVRRP
+609 
-614 QRQKSVRFADDSA
+614 
-627 SNGTRRRDDAEKSFP
+627 SFP

-670 ESRDG
+670 ESRDE
-675 HFWL
+675 HFWSGPKGFL

>member
-1 MRARSLRAPTLAAL
+1 MHFMRARSLRAPTLAVL

-103 ELRKESELPSRDRD
+103 ELRKESEFPSRDRD

-133 CTLLLVNAAASEAL
+133 CTLLLVNAAASETL

-240 RALSPA
+240 RALAPA
-246 RLARAKNKPREA
+246 RLARAKPREV

-270 ETSPLLVAVPSDGE
+270 ETSPLLVSVPSDGE

-291 ENESENRRKRD
+291 ERDSENRRD

-315 RVWFKGADAPRRE
+315 RVWFKGADAPRQ
-328 LFLQTHAS
+328 FFKTNAA
-336 SGSSPRR
+336 SGSSPLR

-459 GLLETLNAFQAGRS
+459 GLLETLNAFQQGRS

-479 RDASR
+479 RDASL

-490 RNEDVAVGA
+490 RDEDVAEGA

-524 DYVTELTRASGD
+524 DYVTELTR
-536 RKRTFRET
+536 
-544 DGKSFASPARARVE
+544 
-558 GVADAAR
+558 
-565 LAFDEQGL
+565 
-573 ASRHRRNERLETTR
+573 
-587 ADVSRVSHGERRSGV
+587 
-602 ASSGSDE
+602 
-609 IVRRP
+609 
-614 QRQKSVRFADDSA
+614 
-627 SNGTRRRDDAEKSFP
+627 SFP

-670 ESRDG
+670 ESRDE
-675 HFWL
+675 HFWSGPKGFL

>member
-1 MRARSLRAPTLAAL
+1 MHFMRARSLRAPTLAVL

-103 ELRKESELPSRDRD
+103 ELRKESEFPSRDRD

-133 CTLLLVNAAASEAL
+133 CTLLLVNAAASETL

-240 RALSPA
+240 RALAPA
-246 RLARAKNKPREA
+246 RLARAKPREV

-270 ETSPLLVAVPSDGE
+270 ETSPLLVSVPSDGE

-291 ENESENRRKRD
+291 ERDSENRRD

-315 RVWFKGADAPRRE
+315 RVWFKGADAPRQ
-328 LFLQTHAS
+328 FFKTNAA
-336 SGSSPRR
+336 SGSSPLR

-439 ERRTVRDVPLRA
+439 ERRTVRDVPLRS

-459 GLLETLNAFQAGRS
+459 GLLETLNAFQQGRS

-479 RDASR
+479 RDASL

-490 RNEDVAVGA
+490 RDEDVAEGA

-524 DYVTELTRASGD
+524 DYVTELTR
-536 RKRTFRET
+536 
-544 DGKSFASPARARVE
+544 
-558 GVADAAR
+558 
-565 LAFDEQGL
+565 
-573 ASRHRRNERLETTR
+573 
-587 ADVSRVSHGERRSGV
+587 
-602 ASSGSDE
+602 
-609 IVRRP
+609 
-614 QRQKSVRFADDSA
+614 
-627 SNGTRRRDDAEKSFP
+627 SFP

-670 ESRDG
+670 ESRDE
-675 HFWL
+675 HFWSGPKGFL

>member
-15 ALVIAAA
+15 ALVTAAA
-22 APRASLAR
+22 APHVSLAR
-30 LARDTGATNAPLA
+30 LARDTGATNAPPPPVA
-43 FSSRDALDAS
+43 FFFREARDAS

-103 ELRKESELPSRDRD
+103 ELRKEAELPSRDRE

-147 PLCLNAILPEYSVI
+147 PLCLNAIMPEYVVI
-161 VLSVTLVLVFGEILP
+161 VVSVTLVLVFGEILP

-184 RLRLAAACV
+184 RVRLASACV

-203 APLSWPLGRALDRV
+203 APLSWPMARALDRV
-217 VGKAHASTRLD
+217 VGEDHASTRLD
-228 RAQIGTLIGLHR
+228 RAQIGTLIGLHG
-240 RALSPA
+240 RARSPA
-246 RLARAKNKPREA
+246 RRPPRRPPRRARAPGVSVIEDADENA
-258 RESGV
+258 RES
-263 GESQREK
+263 
-270 ETSPLLVAVPSDGE
+270 SPLL
-284 GALPDGV
+284 
-291 ENESENRRKRD
+291 ENTDERRGRP
-302 RWWRSIFARLVLS
+302 RRLGNIFTRLVLS
-315 RVWFKGADAPRRE
+315 RVWFTSNKGKVSEPRAESRE
-328 LFLQTHAS
+328 
-336 SGSSPRR
+336 R
-343 APRVVPA
+343 APGIVSA
-350 SPRRAGVL
+350 STRRAGVL

-366 RETLKLAQKTVLD
+366 RETLKLAHKTVYD
-379 AMTPMRDVHMLPWET
+379 AMTPLRDVHMLPWES

-439 ERRTVRDVPLRA
+439 ERRHVRDVPLRA

-479 RDASR
+479 EHASL

-490 RNEDVAVGA
+490 RNEDVAAGA
-499 VEILGL
+499 VRILGI

-524 DYVTELTRASGD
+524 DYAETLTRRELTRGGTAEESAS
-536 RKRTFRET
+536 RTVDT
-544 DGKSFASPARARVE
+544 K
-558 GVADAAR
+558 GVPSVR
-565 LAFDEQGL
+565 LAFDE
-573 ASRHRRNERLETTR
+573 RRRRELGVADDATR
-587 ADVSRVSHGERRSGV
+587 DVSDCAPIRNPEDVSRRASRLQARGVLNEDAIVAVSPSKR
-602 ASSGSDE
+602 
-609 IVRRP
+609 
-614 QRQKSVRFADDSA
+614 VRFAEDSA
-627 SNGTRRRDDAEKSFP
+627 RAFSRGREEHSELP

-670 ESRDG
+670 ESRDEHASG
-675 HFWL
+675 AS

>member
-1 MRARSLRAPTLAAL
+1 MRARSLRAPTLAAF

-22 APRASLAR
+22 VPRVSLAR
-30 LARDTGATNAPLA
+30 LARDTGATNAPPPPVA
-43 FSSRDALDAS
+43 FFFRDARDAS

-103 ELRKESELPSRDRD
+103 ELRKEAELPSRDRE

-147 PLCLNAILPEYSVI
+147 PLCLNAIMPEYVVI
-161 VLSVTLVLVFGEILP
+161 VVSVTLVLVFGEILP

-184 RLRLAAACV
+184 QVRLASACV

-203 APLSWPLGRALDRV
+203 APLSWPMARALDRV
-217 VGKAHASTRLD
+217 VGEGHASTRLD
-228 RAQIGTLIGLHR
+228 RAQIGTLIGLHG
-240 RALSPA
+240 RARSPA
-246 RLARAKNKPREA
+246 RRPPRRPPRRARASGVSVIEDADENA
-258 RESGV
+258 RES
-263 GESQREK
+263 
-270 ETSPLLVAVPSDGE
+270 SPLL
-284 GALPDGV
+284 
-291 ENESENRRKRD
+291 ENTDERRGRP
-302 RWWRSIFARLVLS
+302 RRLGNIFARLVLS
-315 RVWFKGADAPRRE
+315 RVWFTSNKGKVSEPRAESRK
-328 LFLQTHAS
+328 
-336 SGSSPRR
+336 R
-343 APRVVPA
+343 APGIVSG

-366 RETLKLAQKTVLD
+366 RETLKLAHKTVYD
-379 AMTPMRDVHMLPWET
+379 AMTPLRDVHMLSWEST
-394 TAFDEDTLAG
+394 VFDEDTLAG

-439 ERRTVRDVPLRA
+439 ERRHVRDVPLRA

-479 RDASR
+479 KHASR

-490 RNEDVAVGA
+490 LNEDVAAGA
-499 VEILGL
+499 VEILGI

-524 DYVTELTRASGD
+524 DYAETLTRRELTRGGAAEESAS
-536 RKRTFRET
+536 R
-544 DGKSFASPARARVE
+544 AARAPARVE
-558 GVADAAR
+558 GVPSVR
-565 LAFDEQGL
+565 LAFDE
-573 ASRHRRNERLETTR
+573 RRRRELRVADDATR
-587 ADVSRVSHGERRSGV
+587 DVSDCAPIRNPEDVSRRASRLQARGANEDAIEAVSPSKR
-602 ASSGSDE
+602 
-609 IVRRP
+609 
-614 QRQKSVRFADDSA
+614 VRFAEDSA
-627 SNGTRRRDDAEKSFP
+627 RVVSRGREEPSELP

-670 ESRDG
+670 ESRDEHASG
-675 HFWL
+675 AS

>member
-1 MRARSLRAPTLAAL
+1 MRARSLRAPTLAAF

-22 APRASLAR
+22 APRVSLAR
-30 LARDTGATNAPLA
+30 LARDTGATNAPPPPGA
-43 FSSRDALDAS
+43 FFFRDARDAS

-103 ELRKESELPSRDRD
+103 ELRKEAELPSRDRE

-147 PLCLNAILPEYSVI
+147 PLCLNAIMPEYVVI
-161 VLSVTLVLVFGEILP
+161 VVSVTLVLVFGEILP

-184 RLRLAAACV
+184 RVRLAAACV

-203 APLSWPLGRALDRV
+203 APLSWPMARALDRV
-217 VGKAHASTRLD
+217 VGEGHASTRLD

-240 RALSPA
+240 RARSPA
-246 RLARAKNKPREA
+246 RRPPRRPPRRARASGVSVIEDADENA
-258 RESGV
+258 RES
-263 GESQREK
+263 
-270 ETSPLLVAVPSDGE
+270 SPLL
-284 GALPDGV
+284 
-291 ENESENRRKRD
+291 ENTDQRRGRPA
-302 RWWRSIFARLVLS
+302 RLGNIFARLILS
-315 RVWFKGADAPRRE
+315 RVWFTFGKDKVSAGLGEHRAESGEPRAESRE
-328 LFLQTHAS
+328 
-336 SGSSPRR
+336 R
-343 APRVVPA
+343 APGIVSA

-366 RETLKLAQKTVLD
+366 RETLKLAHKTVYD
-379 AMTPMRDVHMLPWET
+379 AMTPLRDVHMLPWES

-439 ERRTVRDVPLRA
+439 ERRHVRDVPLRA

-479 RDASR
+479 KHASL

-490 RNEDVAVGA
+490 RNEDVAAGA
-499 VEILGL
+499 VRILGI

-524 DYVTELTRASGD
+524 DYAETLTRRELTRGGTAEESAS
-536 RKRTFRET
+536 RTVDT
-544 DGKSFASPARARVE
+544 K
-558 GVADAAR
+558 GVPSVR
-565 LAFDEQGL
+565 LAFDE
-573 ASRHRRNERLETTR
+573 RRRRELGVADDATR
-587 ADVSRVSHGERRSGV
+587 DVSDCAPIRNPEDVSRRASRLQARGVLNEDAIVAVSPSKR
-602 ASSGSDE
+602 
-609 IVRRP
+609 
-614 QRQKSVRFADDSA
+614 VRFAEDSA
-627 SNGTRRRDDAEKSFP
+627 RAFSRGREEPSELP

-670 ESRDG
+670 ESRDELASG
-675 HFWL
+675 AS

>member
-1 MRARSLRAPTLAAL
+1 MRARSLRAPTLAAF

-22 APRASLAR
+22 VPHVSLAR
-30 LARDTGATNAPLA
+30 LARDTGATNAPPPPVA
-43 FSSRDALDAS
+43 FFFRDARDAS

-103 ELRKESELPSRDRD
+103 ELRKEAELPSRDRE

-147 PLCLNAILPEYSVI
+147 PLCLNAIMPEYVVI
-161 VLSVTLVLVFGEILP
+161 VVSVTLVLVFGEILP

-184 RLRLAAACV
+184 QVRLASACV

-203 APLSWPLGRALDRV
+203 APLSWPMARALDRV
-217 VGKAHASTRLD
+217 VGEGHASTRLD
-228 RAQIGTLIGLHR
+228 RAQIGTLIGLHG
-240 RALSPA
+240 RARSPA
-246 RLARAKNKPREA
+246 RRPPRRPPRRARASGVSVIEDADENA
-258 RESGV
+258 RES
-263 GESQREK
+263 
-270 ETSPLLVAVPSDGE
+270 SPLL
-284 GALPDGV
+284 
-291 ENESENRRKRD
+291 ENTDERRGRP
-302 RWWRSIFARLVLS
+302 RRLGNIFARLVLS
-315 RVWFKGADAPRRE
+315 RVWFTSNKGKVSEPRAERSRE
-328 LFLQTHAS
+328 
-336 SGSSPRR
+336 R
-343 APRVVPA
+343 APGIVSG

-366 RETLKLAQKTVLD
+366 RETLKLAHKTVYD
-379 AMTPMRDVHMLPWET
+379 AMTPLRDVHMLSWEST
-394 TAFDEDTLAG
+394 VFDEDTLAG

-439 ERRTVRDVPLRA
+439 ERRHVRDVPLRA

-479 RDASR
+479 KHASR

-490 RNEDVAVGA
+490 LNEDVAAGA
-499 VEILGL
+499 VEILGI

-524 DYVTELTRASGD
+524 DYAETLTRRKLTRGGAAEESAS
-536 RKRTFRET
+536 R
-544 DGKSFASPARARVE
+544 AARAPARVE
-558 GVADAAR
+558 GVPSVR
-565 LAFDEQGL
+565 LAFDE
-573 ASRHRRNERLETTR
+573 RRRRELRVADDATR
-587 ADVSRVSHGERRSGV
+587 DVSDCAPVRNPEDVSRRASRLQARGANEDAVEAVSPSKR
-602 ASSGSDE
+602 
-609 IVRRP
+609 
-614 QRQKSVRFADDSA
+614 VRFAEDSA
-627 SNGTRRRDDAEKSFP
+627 RVVSRGREEPSELP

-670 ESRDG
+670 ESRDEHASG
-675 HFWL
+675 AS

>member
-1 MRARSLRAPTLAAL
+1 MRARSLRAPTLAAF

-22 APRASLAR
+22 APRVSLAR
-30 LARDTGATNAPLA
+30 LARDTGATNAPPPPVA
-43 FSSRDALDAS
+43 FFFRDARDAS

-103 ELRKESELPSRDRD
+103 ELRKEAELPSRDRE

-147 PLCLNAILPEYSVI
+147 PLCLNAIMPEYVVI
-161 VLSVTLVLVFGEILP
+161 VVSVTLVLVFGEILP

-184 RLRLAAACV
+184 RVRLASACV

-203 APLSWPLGRALDRV
+203 APLSWPMARALDRV
-217 VGKAHASTRLD
+217 VGEDHASTRLD
-228 RAQIGTLIGLHR
+228 RAQIGTLIGLHG
-240 RALSPA
+240 RARSPA
-246 RLARAKNKPREA
+246 RRPPRRPPRRARAPGVSVIEDADENA
-258 RESGV
+258 RES
-263 GESQREK
+263 
-270 ETSPLLVAVPSDGE
+270 SPLL
-284 GALPDGV
+284 
-291 ENESENRRKRD
+291 ENTDERRGRP
-302 RWWRSIFARLVLS
+302 RRLGNIFTRLVLS
-315 RVWFKGADAPRRE
+315 RVWFTSNKGKVSEPRAESRE
-328 LFLQTHAS
+328 
-336 SGSSPRR
+336 R
-343 APRVVPA
+343 APGIVSA
-350 SPRRAGVL
+350 STRRAGVL

-366 RETLKLAQKTVLD
+366 RETLKLAHKTVYD
-379 AMTPMRDVHMLPWET
+379 AMTPLRDVYMLPWES

-439 ERRTVRDVPLRA
+439 ERRHVRDVPLRA

-479 RDASR
+479 KHASR

-490 RNEDVAVGA
+490 LNEDVAAGA
-499 VEILGL
+499 VEILGI

-524 DYVTELTRASGD
+524 DYAETLTRRELTRGGTAEESAS
-536 RKRTFRET
+536 RTVDT
-544 DGKSFASPARARVE
+544 K
-558 GVADAAR
+558 GVPSVR
-565 LAFDEQGL
+565 LAFDE
-573 ASRHRRNERLETTR
+573 RRRRELRVADDATR
-587 ADVSRVSHGERRSGV
+587 DVSDCAPIRNPEDVSRRASRLQARGANEDAIVTVSPSKRALRGKINAR
-602 ASSGSDE
+602 
-609 IVRRP
+609 
-614 QRQKSVRFADDSA
+614 RFA
-627 SNGTRRRDDAEKSFP
+627 GTRRTVGTTPGGVRGGAQ
-642 PAVFAAARKFKLL
+642 V
-655 LARRRARRLRRSDSL
+655 
-670 ESRDG
+670 
-675 HFWL
+675 

>member
-1 MRARSLRAPTLAAL
+1 MRARSLRAPTLAAF

-22 APRASLAR
+22 VPRVSLAR
-30 LARDTGATNAPLA
+30 LARDNGATNAPPPPVA
-43 FSSRDALDAS
+43 FFFRDARDAS

-103 ELRKESELPSRDRD
+103 ELRKEAELPSRDRE

-147 PLCLNAILPEYSVI
+147 PLCLNAIMPEYVVI
-161 VLSVTLVLVFGEILP
+161 VVSVTLVLVFGEILP

-184 RLRLAAACV
+184 RVRLASACV

-203 APLSWPLGRALDRV
+203 APLSWPMARALDRV
-217 VGKAHASTRLD
+217 VGEDHASTRLD
-228 RAQIGTLIGLHR
+228 RAQIGTLIGLHG
-240 RALSPA
+240 RARSPA
-246 RLARAKNKPREA
+246 RRPPRRPPRRARAPGVSVIEDADENA
-258 RESGV
+258 RES
-263 GESQREK
+263 
-270 ETSPLLVAVPSDGE
+270 SPLL
-284 GALPDGV
+284 
-291 ENESENRRKRD
+291 ENTDERRGRP
-302 RWWRSIFARLVLS
+302 RRLGNIFTRLVLS
-315 RVWFKGADAPRRE
+315 RVWFTSNKGKVSEPRAESRE
-328 LFLQTHAS
+328 
-336 SGSSPRR
+336 R
-343 APRVVPA
+343 APGIVSA
-350 SPRRAGVL
+350 STRRAGVL

-366 RETLKLAQKTVLD
+366 RETLKLAHKTVYD
-379 AMTPMRDVHMLPWET
+379 AMTPLRDVYMLPWES

-439 ERRTVRDVPLRA
+439 ERRHVRDVPLRA

-479 RDASR
+479 KHASR

-490 RNEDVAVGA
+490 LNEDVAAGA
-499 VEILGL
+499 VEILGI

-524 DYVTELTRASGD
+524 DYAETLTRRDFTRGGAAEESAS
-536 RKRTFRET
+536 R
-544 DGKSFASPARARVE
+544 AARAPARVE
-558 GVADAAR
+558 GVPSVR
-565 LAFDEQGL
+565 LAFDE
-573 ASRHRRNERLETTR
+573 RRRRELRVADDATR
-587 ADVSRVSHGERRSGV
+587 DVSDCAPIRNPEDVSRRASRLQARGANEDAIVTVSPSKR
-602 ASSGSDE
+602 
-609 IVRRP
+609 
-614 QRQKSVRFADDSA
+614 VRFA
-627 SNGTRRRDDAEKSFP
+627 EKSTRVVSRGREEPSELP

-670 ESRDG
+670 ESRDEHASG
-675 HFWL
+675 AS